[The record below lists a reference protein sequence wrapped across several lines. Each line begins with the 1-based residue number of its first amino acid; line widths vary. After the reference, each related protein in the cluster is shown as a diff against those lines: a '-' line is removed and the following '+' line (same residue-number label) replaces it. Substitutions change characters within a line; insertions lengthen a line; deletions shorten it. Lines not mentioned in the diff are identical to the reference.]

1 MNGRT
6 AAVTKKTGRSNRP
19 VTFPS
24 LLTWGHQMVTLVAY
38 DEVMIRNLVTILMQD
53 EGYFVLS
60 ASDGQE
66 ALELSRAY
74 PGAIDLLITDVKMPR
89 LTCTDLCSRLLEER
103 PGIKVVVMLGT
114 DMNGI
119 VRPGID
125 SPLLPEPFDGE
136 TLKAK
141 IRVILAAPPQPAPYV
156 YMVFLGRPPLE
167 SDQKL
172 LSAPQPEPM
181 PHPSTLGHTA
191 LFRKASQHYLL
202 IA

>member
-1 MNGRT
+1 MTKNRT
-6 AAVTKKTGRSNRP
+6 SGSSHP
-19 VTFPS
+19 VSFPS
-24 LLTWGHQMVTLVAY
+24 LVEWGGHQPVTLAAC
-38 DEVMIRNLVTILMQD
+38 DDVMTRNLVTMLMQD

-74 PGAIDLLITDVKMPR
+74 PGAIDLLITDVTMPR
-89 LTCTDLCSRLLEER
+89 LTWTDLCSLLLEER
-103 PGIKVVVMLGT
+103 PGTKVVVMVGT
-114 DMNGI
+114 DMNGT
-119 VRPGID
+119 VSPGVT
-125 SPLLPEPFDGE
+125 SSLLPLPFDGE

-141 IRVILAAPPQPAPYV
+141 ISAILAAPPQPAPYV

-172 LSAPQPEPM
+172 LPSPPQESLPGA
-181 PHPSTLGHTA
+181 SILGNTA
-191 LFRKASQHYLL
+191 RLRKASQHFLL